1 VQVQAR
7 ERERSDTDNHA
18 HELSRINL
26 QVCSTC
32 GSFVVIT
39 YTKTKTGKLVRAEIE
54 LDLKIRSSR
63 VYQLHQAVGHVKGI
77 SKESYDAAMIR
88 EETCW

>member
-1 VQVQAR
+1 VQAK
-7 ERERSDTDNHA
+7 ERGRSDTVNHV

-26 QVCSTC
+26 QVCSNC

-63 VYQLHQAVGHVKGI
+63 VYQLHPAMGLVKGI
-77 SKESYDAAMIR
+77 SKESYDAVRIR

>member
-1 VQVQAR
+1 VQGK
-7 ERERSDTDNHA
+7 EREQSDIVNHI

-26 QVCSTC
+26 QVCTNC
-32 GSFVVIT
+32 GSFIVTT
-39 YTKTKTGKLVRAEIE
+39 YTKTKTGRLVRTEIE

-63 VYQLHQAVGHVKGI
+63 VYQLHRAMEHVKGI
-77 SKESYDAAMIR
+77 SKESYDAVRIR